1 MTNKPKFKF
10 VEHYKTN
17 DKAKL
22 HKKIDKA
29 VSKIANTTKE
39 KRVKC

>member
-1 MTNKPKFKF
+1 MINKPKFKF

-22 HKKIDKA
+22 HKAIDKA
-29 VSKIANTTKE
+29 VSKIANTHKE
-39 KRVKC
+39 KSVKC